1 MKWEGCLV
9 SGSFFSPLLVS
20 ECIVCLTPVYNYSIC
35 VELGLPS
42 LYGGDAPH
50 GGNGI
55 GSFGLMG

>member
-1 MKWEGCLV
+1 MESHCILPLTKIRCVLI
-9 SGSFFSPLLVS
+9 SFSLLK
-20 ECIVCLTPVYNYSIC
+20 I
-35 VELGLPS
+35 GLPS